1 MQPSQNFPGN
11 EQLTLDFDNSSP
23 QPVIWQWDE
32 LSPHL
37 RAVILEWATCT
48 NPKTN
53 KTLSNKKASELEP
66 WMKCTLNWIMELV
79 SKGWVDLRFD

>member
-23 QPVIWQWDE
+23 QPVIWQWNE

-37 RAVILEWATCT
+37 RAVILELAVFNSKAIATL
-48 NPKTN
+48 PK
-53 KTLSNKKASELEP
+53 K
-66 WMKCTLNWIMELV
+66 
-79 SKGWVDLRFD
+79 